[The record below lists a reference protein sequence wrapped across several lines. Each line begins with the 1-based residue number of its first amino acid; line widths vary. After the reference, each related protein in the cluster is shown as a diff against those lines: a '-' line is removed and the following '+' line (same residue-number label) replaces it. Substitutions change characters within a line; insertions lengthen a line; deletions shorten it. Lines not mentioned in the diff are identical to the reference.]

1 MSRDAATPWR
11 ARQIMTTLEAK
22 PKLTVNDVREAQ
34 YDMHN
39 IPVHEIAKEIVKRGS
54 ASSETLAVLKDWD
67 GRMTPDS
74 QAALLASDIRI
85 CIGNKIAEENKPVP
99 GTILRERILYWAVKE
114 NSARWL
120 PAAFKNYDELIRS
133 CDTAVRAGFADPK
146 RYGPDIKTWTWGRIW
161 QSRFPHPLAV
171 APLIGAQ
178 FQTPNVPLN
187 GSGQTPNVGS
197 SVSMRHIATPGN
209 WDTTSHVIPL
219 GQSGDP
225 KSPHFKDQFDAWSTG
240 ATSVFPFTKAAVEKA
255 AVGVTVL
262 KP

>member
-1 MSRDAATPWR
+1 
-11 ARQIMTTLEAK
+11 
-22 PKLTVNDVREAQ
+22 
-34 YDMHN
+34 
-39 IPVHEIAKEIVKRGS
+39 
-54 ASSETLAVLKDWD
+54 
-67 GRMTPDS
+67 
-74 QAALLASDIRI
+74 
-85 CIGNKIAEENKPVP
+85 P